1 MPEDTRNEEGYKPH
15 VPEET
20 IDFFMEQTG
29 LSREQLTDTYADI
42 YSLPHTALRDRF
54 EALGSYVGL
63 DGSRLVRKLPVIM
76 GHSSKSVA
84 SRMQMFGDLGFD
96 AVSLVNRKPQIMSH
110 APETVADRF
119 AGLAKRGLD
128 AHKIIQFIPGALGV
142 NEERLDK
149 LFTFLE
155 EQGLDARRTINA
167 APAIL
172 PLSIDPA
179 SESSLPAKIRN
190 LEAMGFDA
198 AVLLAKYPKALCS
211 SPETMKKKLT
221 ILGKITRGI
230 GSGVLAQ
237 DVALHAPINLTRS
250 SESMWVAAQLTAAT
264 GSYQAETAAQV
275 NSIIQAG
282 PEAALRK
289 LVGLDELPN
298 DVQGRKASIF
308 ERLLSV
314 DGRKDIGAF
323 AVLTYMSSLKPE
335 QQAMVQASIESNN
348 DIKLLPIVAR

>member
-1 MPEDTRNEEGYKPH
+1 MTEDTRNVEGYKPH

-20 IDFFMEQTG
+20 IDFFMEQTD
-29 LSREQLTDTYADI
+29 LSREQITSTYADV
-42 YSLPHTALRDRF
+42 YSLPHVKGRF
-54 EALGSYVGL
+54 EVLGSYEGL
-63 DGSRLVRKLPVIM
+63 NSARLVRKLPAIM
-76 GHSSKSVA
+76 GYGSESVA

-149 LFTFLE
+149 LFAFLE

-179 SESSLPAKIRN
+179 SESSLPAKIKS

-198 AVLLAKYPKALCS
+198 TVLLAKYPKALCS
-211 SPETMKKKLT
+211 SPETIKKKLT

-264 GSYQAETAAQV
+264 GCYRAETVTQV
-275 NSIIQAG
+275 NNIIQGG
-282 PEAALRK
+282 PEAALQK
-289 LVGLDELPN
+289 LAGLEGSPN
-298 DVQGRKASIF
+298 DAHGRRAFIF

-335 QQAMVQASIESNN
+335 QQAMVQDSIETNN